1 MLSVQDSA
9 GALEQVKA
17 IFSPYVEGFAQLV
30 QQQVMLMSLDC
41 LLTFYTQYKRSK
53 RTVGVVFLR

>member
-1 MLSVQDSA
+1 MLSVQDTA

-30 QQQVMLMSLDC
+30 QQQVVLIGSV
-41 LLTFYTQYKRSK
+41 RSYYGDAEDN
-53 RTVGVVFLR
+53 VD